1 MEFVLILVMLGSE
14 NASGDILQPPLTI
27 GQFSSLQECKDA
39 AATAQFLK
47 VGKFNARGY
56 AGAEFLCVRSK

>member
-1 MEFVLILVMLGSE
+1 MEFVLILLILGNES
-14 NASGDILQPPLTI
+14 ASGDILQRLLTI

-39 AATAQFLK
+39 AATTQFLK
-47 VGKFNARGY
+47 IGKFGPRGY

>member
-1 MEFVLILVMLGSE
+1 LWCWAAR
-14 NASGDILQPPLTI
+14 ASSSDNLQRPI
-27 GQFSSLQECKDA
+27 IVGNFESLQECKDA
-39 AATAQFLK
+39 AASAQFLK

>member
-1 MEFVLILVMLGSE
+1 MAFVLILMVLGSE
-14 NASGDILQPPLTI
+14 SSSADNLQRPLVI
-27 GQFSSLQECKDA
+27 GQFESLQDCKDA
-39 AATAQFLK
+39 AAGAQFLK

>member
-1 MEFVLILVMLGSE
+1 MEFVLILLVLGNE
-14 NASGDILQPPLTI
+14 GASGDILQRPLTI

-39 AATAQFLK
+39 AATTQFLR
-47 VGKFNARGY
+47 VGKLGARGY

>member
-14 NASGDILQPPLTI
+14 NASGDIHQRPLTI

-47 VGKFNARGY
+47 VGKFGARG
-56 AGAEFLCVRSK
+56 